1 MGASPLSVEPPERGF
16 QSQLETGK
24 AFAGGRVPWETGERV
39 PSMRALSGR
48 LGVEGDGGIAAFSG
62 AAGERFPVP
71 TWDWEGSARGRVL
84 WETGERVPSM
94 RALSGRL
101 SVVGPEIRNRVLLS
115 VLVKLLLLRLLKK
128 SIEFLKLFFIQA
140 GEGEFRWTWF

>member
-1 MGASPLSVEPPERGF
+1 MGASRLSVEPPERGF
-16 QSQLETGK
+16 QSQLGTGK
-24 AFAGGRVPWETGERV
+24 AFAGGRVP
-39 PSMRALSGR
+39 
-48 LGVEGDGGIAAFSG
+48 
-62 AAGERFPVP
+62 
-71 TWDWEGSARGRVL
+71 